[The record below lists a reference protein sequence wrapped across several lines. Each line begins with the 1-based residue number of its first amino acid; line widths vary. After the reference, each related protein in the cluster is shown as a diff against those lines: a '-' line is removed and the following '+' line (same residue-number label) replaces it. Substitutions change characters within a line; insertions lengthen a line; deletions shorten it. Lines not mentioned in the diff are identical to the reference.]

1 MKGLLSNPYH
11 GPLAITAI
19 CTILGLLPERLQDL
33 LQYELSAIQTGEW
46 WRLVTGHLVHLGWEH
61 TVMNLAGL
69 WLIWHLFLN
78 SEISLKSCV
87 YWLPVLA
94 LGTSAGL
101 LLWSPEVDWYR
112 GLSGVLHG
120 VLVYLLLQQVRRQ
133 PRWSI
138 LGLLL
143 IAGKLTW
150 EQLTGPLP
158 GSESWVDGRVIVD
171 AHLYGGISG
180 VLSWGIERSY
190 LRLIRQEVTG

>member
-1 MKGLLSNPYH
+1 MKGLLSNSYH
-11 GPLAITAI
+11 CPLAITAVCI
-19 CTILGLLPERLQDL
+19 ILGLLPERFQDL

-46 WRLVTGHLVHLGWEH
+46 WRLVTGHFVHLGWEH

-69 WLIWHLFLN
+69 WLISHLFL
-78 SEISLKSCV
+78 SAEMRMKSWC
-87 YWLPVLA
+87 YWLPALA

-101 LLWSPEVDWYR
+101 LLWSPEVAWYR

-120 VLVYLLLQQVRRQ
+120 VLVYLLLRQVWRQ
-133 PRWSI
+133 PRWSV

-171 AHLYGGISG
+171 AHLYGGIGG
-180 VLSWGIERSY
+180 VLLWGIECSY